1 MRPMRSMITL
11 LATATLALSGL
22 GRAEAAYV
30 NFTFL
35 GAGISG
41 AGVLTVQANAT
52 GGGYSALSG
61 TMDVFGDTAV
71 RTANLAGTPNTTGTS
86 YAPGVPT
93 YFGAYDDQIFPSVT
107 TAYVDI
113 NGLFFSIGVN
123 DIFLFSYGPSQYAY
137 LDYNTKTGAYF
148 QPTGLQVVLS
158 AVQSGSPPVIPSLP
172 ATVPEPSSLVLCGIA
187 ACGSL
192 GIARVRRRRLAA

>member
-1 MRPMRSMITL
+1 MRTITNL
-11 LATATLALSGL
+11 LFIASLTLTGL
-22 GRAEAAYV
+22 GRAEASYV

-71 RTANLAGTPNTTGTS
+71 RTANLAGTPNTTGTN

-93 YFGAYDDQIFPSVT
+93 NYGYYDNQVFPSAT
-107 TAYVDI
+107 TAYLDV
-113 NGLFFSIGVN
+113 NGLFFSVGVH
-123 DIFLFSYGPSQYAY
+123 DIFLFEYAASAY
-137 LDYNTKTGAYF
+137 TYFDYNTQTGSYF
-148 QPTGLQVVLS
+148 EPATLQVIVS